1 MTKDSAVNKG
11 FSLPFARVALVLAA
25 LVAVAAVAITL
36 FRSRGET
43 SESPPAAA
51 TPAPAA
57 GDLSSV
63 ISGLEKK
70 LAENPGHAEGWNLLG
85 LAYYN
90 VGRYDDAVK
99 AYGKATTINPNDAAY
114 WSALGEAQL
123 LSGPGGVTP
132 ASEASFRKAL
142 ALDPK
147 DFRARYFIAVRKNE
161 SGDHKAAINDLI
173 GVLRDSPAGAPWEQP
188 VRDLITRISTEN
200 GIDVAGRV
208 PPPSA
213 EPVAPSAPVDNVVT
227 GGIPGPTAAD
237 LKAATAMTPAEQ
249 NEMAKGMVDRLA
261 ARLEANPRDADR
273 WIMLIRSRM
282 QLDDPSGAR
291 SAVNGAKAAF
301 KDDPRQQARFDQAAQ
316 MLGVPG
322 K

>member
-11 FSLPFARVALVLAA
+11 FSLPFARIALILAA
-25 LVAVAAVAITL
+25 LVAIAAVAITVI
-36 FRSRGET
+36 RSRGGT
-43 SESPPAAA
+43 TESPQTATAA
-51 TPAPAA
+51 AA
-57 GDLSSV
+57 GDLSTV

-70 LAENPGHAEGWNLLG
+70 LAENPGDAEGWNLLG

-90 VGRYDDAVK
+90 VGRYADAVK
-99 AYGKATTINPNDAAY
+99 AYGKASTINPNNAVY

-132 ASEASFRKAL
+132 DAEISFKKAL
-142 ALDPK
+142 ARDPK
-147 DFRARYFIAVRKNE
+147 DFRARYFMAVKKAAN
-161 SGDHKAAINDLI
+161 GDHKAAVDDLI

-188 VRDLITRISTEN
+188 VRDLVTRISTEHK
-200 GIDVAGRV
+200 IDVAGRV

-213 EPVAPSAPVDNVVT
+213 APTAAAAPVDSVVT
-227 GGIPGPTAAD
+227 RGIPGPSAAD
-237 LKAATAMTPAEQ
+237 LKAATAMTPSQ
-249 NEMAKGMVDRLA
+249 QDDMAQGMVARLA

-282 QLDDPSGAR
+282 QLNDPAGAR

-301 KDDPRQQARFDQAAQ
+301 KDDPQQQARFEQAAQ
-316 MLGVPG
+316 MLGVSE
-322 K
+322 KE